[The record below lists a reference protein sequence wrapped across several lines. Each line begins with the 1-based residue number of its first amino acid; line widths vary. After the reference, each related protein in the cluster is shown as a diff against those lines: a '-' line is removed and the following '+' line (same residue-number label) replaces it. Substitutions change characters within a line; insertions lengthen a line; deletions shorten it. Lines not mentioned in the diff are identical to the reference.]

1 MKLDKQLFD
10 SVAKLAAESPRLR
23 MNYDLRD
30 SEDEEG
36 QRMLNRGSSESRE
49 KARFHFAESRPRKT
63 NVNVLLPG
71 TKSAIHRH
79 TDKSEVVVCI
89 YGSAIERFYDDEG
102 NETEMVVM
110 TAGSDC
116 PGVVVEQ
123 GRYHSLEATNETCGE
138 PVESMGVIMEAK
150 AHKYHPFKT
159 EDILDKQNK

>member
-36 QRMLNRGSSESRE
+36 QRMLN
-49 KARFHFAESRPRKT
+49 
-63 NVNVLLPG
+63 VLLPG

-79 TDKSEVVVCI
+79 TDTSEVVVCI

-110 TAGSDC
+110 TASSDC

-123 GRYHSLEATNETCGE
+123 GRYHSLEANEE
-138 PVESMGVIMEAK
+138 LGVIMEAK

-159 EDILDKQNK
+159 EDILDK

>member
-10 SVAKLAAESPRLR
+10 SVAKLIAESPRLR

-30 SEDEEG
+30 SEDEDG
-36 QRMLNRGSSESRE
+36 QRMLN
-49 KARFHFAESRPRKT
+49 
-63 NVNVLLPG
+63 VLQPG

-79 TDKSEVVVCI
+79 TDTSEVVVCI

-102 NETEMVVM
+102 NETEIVVM

-123 GRYHSLEATNETCGE
+123 GRYHSLEANGE
-138 PVESMGVIMEAK
+138 LGVIMEAK

-159 EDILDKQNK
+159 EDTLKK

>member
-30 SEDEEG
+30 SEEEDG
-36 QRMLNRGSSESRE
+36 QRML
-49 KARFHFAESRPRKT
+49 
-63 NVNVLLPG
+63 NVLLPG

-79 TDKSEVVVCI
+79 TDTREVVVCI
-89 YGSAIERFYDDEG
+89 YGCAIERFYDDEG
-102 NETEMVVM
+102 NETEVVAM

-116 PGVVVEQ
+116 QGVVEQ
-123 GRYHSLEATNETCGE
+123 GRYHSLEATNE
-138 PVESMGVIMEAK
+138 MGVIMEAK

-159 EDILDKQNK
+159 EDILDK

>member
-30 SEDEEG
+30 SEDEDG
-36 QRMLNRGSSESRE
+36 QRMLNI
-49 KARFHFAESRPRKT
+49 
-63 NVNVLLPG
+63 LLPG
-71 TKSAIHRH
+71 TRSAIHRH
-79 TDKSEVVVCI
+79 TDTSEVVVCI

-102 NETEMVVM
+102 IETEMVVM

-123 GRYHSLEATNETCGE
+123 GRYHSLEATNE
-138 PVESMGVIMEAK
+138 MGVVIEAK
-150 AHKYHPFKT
+150 ANKSNPLTT
-159 EDILDKQNK
+159 EDILVR